1 MRDELHETTR
11 AIIAAD
17 EAHLEAVTDAALWER
32 RGFLQT
38 LARMEQPA
46 AASWWRRALRLN

>member
-17 EAHLEAVTDAALWER
+17 EAHLQAVTDAALWER
-32 RGFLQT
+32 RGLLQT
-38 LARMEQPA
+38 LTHMERPA
-46 AASWWRRALRLN
+46 AGWWRRALRLN